1 MTEPAEDQTVRPFA
15 DWLREQSKGLT
26 HEELSD
32 ALRDLTARVVDTG
45 KKGSITLTI
54 TIAPLKGDVGALVVA
69 DEIKLK
75 LPEHD
80 RAASLFYPDKHG
92 NLSRSDPNQLSFD
105 SLREVPAAEPTHTNT
120 TRQENR
126 A

>member
-1 MTEPAEDQTVRPFA
+1 MGTSQSSAGPGANVSLVPPWAEPV
-15 DWLREQSKGLT
+15 
-26 HEELSD
+26 
-32 ALRDLTARVVDTG
+32 
-45 KKGSITLTI
+45 
-54 TIAPLKGDVGALVVA
+54 
-69 DEIKLK
+69 